1 MTSVPLSRLPL
12 QLPLVHCTRHR
23 KASTLA
29 DSPDPVKR
37 RAADP
42 AGQPLRADSPTIQPA
57 AGLLVSSAAS
67 PAAAAPSPHLTTCP
81 SSARPPARLQLTP
94 ARHTQRS
101 RQKWV
106 EITTR
111 QKRPGT
117 LRAAAIPRDQNP
129 PHCAFLR
136 LPLPDIT
143 ATTSRSPSPPL
154 LPPLQLNRGCASPP
168 SRSRSRSHPHAWR
181 PLSPRDYWSPVFF
194 WV

>member
-136 LPLPDIT
+136 LPRRYNRDHQPIAL
-143 ATTSRSPSPPL
+143 SPP
-154 LPPLQLNRGCASPP
+154 PPP
-168 SRSRSRSHPHAWR
+168 SSPTQPRLR
-181 PLSPRDYWSPVFF
+181 LSSLPVSLTQSPARVAPTLPA
-194 WV
+194 